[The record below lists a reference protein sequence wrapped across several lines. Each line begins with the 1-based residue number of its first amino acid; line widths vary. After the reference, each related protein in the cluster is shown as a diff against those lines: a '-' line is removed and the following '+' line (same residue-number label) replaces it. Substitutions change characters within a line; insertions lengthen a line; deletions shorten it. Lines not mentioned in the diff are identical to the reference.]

1 MYKGIT
7 SPTVWGVFSGAKE
20 ATPCCSGFSTGLTAH
35 RGQFSL
41 LPQLGSQL
49 YLLGR
54 ESSANRASSAKKFV
68 AEALAEEE
76 VEVTDVI
83 LSPLGEGRIQVEVL
97 LDYQGSDLSILLTV

>member
-20 ATPCCSGFSTGLTAH
+20 ATPLLQRVLYRLTAH